1 MPDDNN
7 VRQLYPHLCRA
18 LGLDD
23 GFDPTDSSVRKSTVA
38 LLTEINRLLSTEYEL
53 VVRGYGNKNINYVR
67 VPQTCSDDSF
77 RNTKEWLDVAI
88 RISGSKEGDTFN
100 SAYRIANHLWRFY
113 KDSVLAACET
123 QRIAVCKPM
132 TATGFAAMMK
142 AAKITGVGER
152 EVRKYL
158 TAKLGPGFCPS
169 RRRVDIL
176 SDGHIEVK
184 YGSINFTF
192 EGKKEEEFIEWTE
205 KDIAD
210 AIAWNLSHQLQS
222 KNIHP
227 STVQCVGVV
236 AGGDHGDVAFQF
248 GAAVLLEISDGST
261 MDFEVSLVE
270 LICRK
275 DTAKESGNIAS
286 PHPLRRS
293 RRQNCLP
300 VQRNKYHTLSTAFYD
315 D

>member
-1 MPDDNN
+1 
-7 VRQLYPHLCRA
+7 
-18 LGLDD
+18 
-23 GFDPTDSSVRKSTVA
+23 
-38 LLTEINRLLSTEYEL
+38 
-53 VVRGYGNKNINYVR
+53 
-67 VPQTCSDDSF
+67 
-77 RNTKEWLDVAI
+77 
-88 RISGSKEGDTFN
+88 
-100 SAYRIANHLWRFY
+100 
-113 KDSVLAACET
+113 
-123 QRIAVCKPM
+123 M

-142 AAKITGVGER
+142 AAKISGVGER

-158 TAKLGPGFCPS
+158 TAELGPGFCPS

-176 SDGHIEVK
+176 SDGHVEVK
-184 YGSINFTF
+184 YGSINLTF

-248 GAAVLLEISDGST
+248 GAAALLEISDGST
-261 MDFEVSLVE
+261 MDFDVSLVE

-275 DTAKESGNIAS
+275 DTAKLIEATILPGLTSGLKKVATL
-286 PHPLRRS
+286 PLRI
-293 RRQNCLP
+293 
-300 VQRNKYHTLSTAFYD
+300 HYD
-315 D
+315 DHDGKIACQFSETSTIHSPPHSTTIETVDCYITGDLAFQAMSMGRESMAGYWCLLCCANRPQFQGDYPPWLMEDLCRLGDEAAQDGKPKMGVKQRPWFPFIPVARHMVPPLSMNL